1 MYKKILVPLD
11 GSELAECTLL
21 HVTNLVKDGFA
32 GEVIVLNILEI
43 RIYDTVE
50 AEVPAPI
57 LMEIREKA
65 RDAARKYLAGVE
77 SRLAAEGIKVK
88 TVALDGKQ
96 AADAITD
103 YANKNGVDMIV
114 LGTHGHTELKKMML
128 GSVTLEVLHD
138 SHVPVLLIR
147 PEACKI

>member
-1 MYKKILVPLD
+1 MYKRILVPLD

-21 HVTNLVKDGFA
+21 HVTNLVKDGHA
-32 GEVIVLNILEI
+32 IEVIVLNILEI

-50 AEVPAPI
+50 AEVPAST

-65 RDAARKYLAGVE
+65 RDAARKYLADIE

-88 TVALDGKQ
+88 TVSLDGKR
-96 AADAITD
+96 AANAITD
-103 YANKNGVDMIV
+103 YANKNGIDMIV
-114 LGTHGHTELKKMML
+114 LGTHGHSGLKKMML

-147 PEACKI
+147 PEACKM

>member
-32 GEVIVLNILEI
+32 GEVIVLKILEI

-50 AEVPAPI
+50 AEVSASV

-65 RDAARKYLAGVE
+65 RDADRKYLAGVE
-77 SRLAAEGIKVK
+77 SRLAAEGIKAK
-88 TVALDGKQ
+88 TVSLDGKR
-96 AADAITD
+96 AANAITD
-103 YANKNGVDMIV
+103 YANKNGIDMIV
-114 LGTHGHTELKKMML
+114 LGTHGHTGLKKMML

-147 PEACKI
+147 PEACKM

>member
-21 HVTNLVKDGFA
+21 HVTNLVKDGFTE
-32 GEVIVLNILEI
+32 EVVVLNILEI
-43 RIYDTVE
+43 STYDRIE
-50 AEVPAPI
+50 AEVPASI

-65 RDAARKYLAGVE
+65 RNAARKYLAGVE

-88 TVALDGKQ
+88 TVSLEGQRVANV
-96 AADAITD
+96 ITD
-103 YANKNGVDMIV
+103 YANKNGIDMIV
-114 LGTHGHTELKKMML
+114 LGTHGYTGLKKMML
-128 GSVTLEVLHD
+128 GSITLEVLHD

-147 PEACKI
+147 PEACRI